1 MQGQMIGM
9 GRHSGNLYVVDP
21 TNPFPT
27 LPRISGVC
35 NNVSKI
41 DYELWNT
48 RLGHPSYLR
57 LNLLKNILNF
67 KRIVDHS
74 PYYSI
79 CHLAEKKWLPF
90 PISNSISQCSFDLL
104 LIDIWGA
111 FHLPTH
117 DGFRYFFYNCG

>member
-1 MQGQMIGM
+1 MIGM
-9 GRHSGNLYVVDP
+9 GRHSGNLYVVDS
-21 TNPFPT
+21 TNPFPI
-27 LPRISGVC
+27 LSRISGVC

-41 DYELWNT
+41 DYELWHT

-67 KRIVDHS
+67 KCIVDHS
-74 PYYSI
+74 PYCSI
-79 CHLAEKKWLPF
+79 CHLGKKKWLPF
-90 PISNSISQCSFDLL
+90 PISNSVSQCPFDLL